1 VNVDKYLNNP
11 NIKFLGRVSDNEL
24 VKYYSNAVGF
34 LYPSLYEGFGIP
46 PLEAQCCECPV
57 LVSNISSLPEIF
69 GDSALCC
76 NPFSIDSI
84 KDSILTLLDNET
96 HQYLKAKGKQNIK
109 RFSWEKSTNT
119 VFNIIEKHL

>member
-1 VNVDKYLNNP
+1 LNSP
-11 NIKFLGRVSDNEL
+11 NIKILGRVSDGEL

-46 PLEAQCCECPV
+46 PLEAQCCECLV
-57 LVSNISSLPEIF
+57 LVSNVSSLPEVF
-69 GDSALCC
+69 EDSALYC

-84 KDSILTLLDNET
+84 KDSILKLLDNET
-96 HQYLKAKGKQNIK
+96 REYLKTKGKQNVK
-109 RFSWEKSTNT
+109 RFSWEKSANT